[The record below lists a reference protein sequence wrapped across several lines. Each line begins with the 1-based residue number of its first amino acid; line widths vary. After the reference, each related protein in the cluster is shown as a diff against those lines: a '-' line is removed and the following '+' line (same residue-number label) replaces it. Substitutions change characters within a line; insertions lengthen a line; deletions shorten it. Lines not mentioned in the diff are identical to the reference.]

1 MIEVSALNE
10 QIKSLIESTFL
21 QVSVIGE
28 VSRVTYHTSGHL
40 YFTLKDA
47 KSSIKCVMFRGNNTK
62 LKFRLEEGMEVVI
75 QGGVSVYIPNGNY
88 QILCQTI
95 SLSGQGDLQFAF
107 EQLKKKLSAQGY
119 FDIEHK
125 KELPTMPK
133 NIALITS
140 KTGAALQDML
150 KVATKRWPLCKIT
163 LLDTLVQGENAAK
176 MIASNISHADV
187 CGFDAI
193 VVARGG
199 GSLEDLWCFNEEIV
213 ADAIYQAFTPII
225 SAIGHEIDFLI
236 SDFVADKRA
245 STPSNAMEILLP
257 DKNEWLLH
265 LDSLIGLYQ
274 KNFLHKITLLSQSLV
289 ALENLYKQNSIKNK
303 IALQSKQVE
312 VMMES
317 FSMTMRYLLE
327 QKSHEIEAI
336 EQKLPFVQSQNLS
349 RKQEQIQSLL
359 QAFETLKPTKQL
371 KESFVQI
378 TKKQKKTSLKKIKK
392 DDLFELSDGEL
403 LVSAQALQVEK
414 I

>member
-125 KELPTMPK
+125 KKLPTMPK

-163 LLDTLVQGENAAK
+163 LFDTLVQGESAAT

-213 ADAIYQAFTPII
+213 ADAIYQASTPII

-289 ALENLYKQNSIKNK
+289 ALENLYRQNSIKNK

-312 VMMES
+312 AMMES

-327 QKSHEIEAI
+327 QKSHEIQTI

-349 RKQEQIQSLL
+349 RKHEQIQSLL